1 MGDEHATSPR
11 RVGRPRRYDEATE
24 RELLLDAGMKVMRR
38 NGFAEASL
46 AEVLEVAGV
55 STRAFYRHFDTKD
68 ALLLAMFDRDADA
81 VAARLRDAV
90 GAATSA
96 LEALEAWLDEYLD
109 LFANPRRAG
118 RVRLM
123 SSEAARRAV
132 GYHDAMQRMM
142 TLHVEPLAEVLARG
156 RDDGTLRSTDPDF
169 DARSVL
175 AVVEVVG
182 QRLVAG
188 WITSNAARAQV
199 RKFCWPALG
208 LEAV

>member
-1 MGDEHATSPR
+1 MADANATNPR
-11 RVGRPRRYDEATE
+11 PVGRPRRFDEATE

-55 STRAFYRHFDTKD
+55 STRAFYRHFETKD
-68 ALLLAMFDRDADA
+68 ALLLAMFDRDAA
-81 VAARLRDAV
+81 LVGARLRDAV
-90 GAATSA
+90 GTAASA
-96 LEALEAWLDEYLD
+96 REALDAWLDEYLD
-109 LFANPRRAG
+109 LFSNPRRAD
-118 RVRLM
+118 RVQLL

-132 GYHDAMQRMM
+132 GYHDALQRMM
-142 TLHVEPLAEVLARG
+142 TLLVEPLAEALARG

-169 DARSVL
+169 DARSVH

-188 WITSNAARAQV
+188 WITSKAARAHV
-199 RKFCWPALG
+199 EKFCWPALG
-208 LEAV
+208 LDVI